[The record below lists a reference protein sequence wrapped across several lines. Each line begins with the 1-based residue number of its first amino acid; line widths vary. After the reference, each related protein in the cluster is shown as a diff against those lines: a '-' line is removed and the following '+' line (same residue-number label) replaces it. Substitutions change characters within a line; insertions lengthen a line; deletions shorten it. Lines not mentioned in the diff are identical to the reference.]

1 MKLTKKE
8 FIRRLHLITS
18 ATSITG
24 KTYRAVRVDGRYVTF
39 IRRGKFSP
47 EEIHVDELYDL
58 YVHEDE
64 RNPTI
69 AKQYISGSSQSPAVA
84 ILDMLDQQIAR
95 ERGQGS
101 AEEAAAGGTD
111 AAEDG
116 RVVPK
121 PDAIA
126 GTRKKKMKNED
137 KFFLAFSALAGEECI
152 VSKSIGKPIS
162 KSDVFLSDNYLVYG
176 FDHHV
181 IDCYKDL
188 LDALDS
194 DGSFSSASLSHVID
208 GLVIGHPVLG
218 TRIVEF
224 DEEQHF
230 TPARKDT
237 LALLKSIIPDVF
249 VSEYLDI
256 CNDLD
261 YLNDAV
267 LKKNRIKN
275 RLSIMPETHKEFIQ
289 WLQESD
295 EKISGYIEPK
305 RGFDYPGGRIAQRA
319 YYDSLRDT
327 AHLSPKNK
335 SFQPPLRFAK
345 KQFEDAY
352 HQDFKDLS
360 IDQLRYVIMNQL
372 NARYGL
378 KLF

>member
-1 MKLTKKE
+1 M
-8 FIRRLHLITS
+8 
-18 ATSITG
+18 
-24 KTYRAVRVDGRYVTF
+24 DGRYVTF

-47 EEIHVDELYDL
+47 EEIHIDELYDL
-58 YVHEDE
+58 YIHEDV

-69 AKQYISGSSQSPAVA
+69 AKKYISGSSQSPAVA
-84 ILDMLDQQIAR
+84 ILDILEKHISQESD
-95 ERGQGS
+95 RGPG
-101 AEEAAAGGTD
+101 AEATADGTD
-111 AAEDG
+111 I
-116 RVVPK
+116 PK
-121 PDAIA
+121 PDTIA
-126 GTRKKKMKNED
+126 KPKKKRLKDEAR
-137 KFFLAFSALAGEECI
+137 FFQAFSALAGGEFI
-152 VSKSIGKPIS
+152 VSRSVGKPIS
-162 KSDVFLSDNYLVYG
+162 QSDVFLSDNYLDYG

-181 IDCYKDL
+181 IDCYKGL

-208 GLVIGHPVLG
+208 GLVTGHPVLG

-237 LALLKSIIPDVF
+237 LTLLKTIIPDVY

-275 RLSIMPETHKEFIQ
+275 RLSILPDTHKEFIQ

-305 RGFDYPGGRIAQRA
+305 RGFDYTGGRIAQRA

-372 NARYGL
+372 NARYEM

>member
-1 MKLTKKE
+1 MKFTKKE

-18 ATSITG
+18 ATSVTG
-24 KTYRAVRVDGRYVTF
+24 KTYRAVRVEGRYVTF

-47 EEIHVDELYDL
+47 EEIHMDELYDL
-58 YVHEDE
+58 YVHEDA
-64 RNPTI
+64 RNTTI
-69 AKQYISGSSQSPAVA
+69 AKRYISGRAQSPAVA

-101 AEEAAAGGTD
+101 AVEAAADED
-111 AAEDG
+111 AAADG
-116 RVVPK
+116 KDVAK

-126 GTRKKKMKNED
+126 GTRKKKIKDED
-137 KFFLAFSALAGEECI
+137 KFFLAFSALAGKECI

-162 KSDVFLSDNYLVYG
+162 KSDVFLSDNYLNYS
-176 FDHHV
+176 FEHHV

-188 LDALDS
+188 LDVLDS

-237 LALLKSIIPDVF
+237 LMHLKTIIPDLY

-256 CNDLD
+256 CYDLD

-275 RLSIMPETHKEFIQ
+275 RLSILPESHKEFIQ

-295 EKISGYIEPK
+295 EKTSGYIEPK

-352 HQDFKDLS
+352 QQDFIDLS
-360 IDQLRYVIMNQL
+360 VDQLRYVIMNQL
-372 NARYGL
+372 NKRYDL